1 MAIVTVDF
9 VKDYFNITG
18 SELDTR
24 IAFFIPIVEANY
36 LAIRNAPFD
45 VEAGESDESLEEYTV
60 YPANSEEVAAQMVMY
75 KIKST
80 SSVVVT
86 GTAVVAGKEVKS
98 ESWGDHSI
106 SYIESLVFSSELRFN
121 YPVNIV
127 SQIKRYMTFTEA

>member
-1 MAIVTVDF
+1 MAIVTIDF
-9 VKDYFNITG
+9 IKDYFNIAG
-18 SELDTR
+18 SELDNR

-36 LAIRNAPFD
+36 LEIRNKAFE
-45 VEAGESDESLEEYTV
+45 VEAGESDESLEEYII

-86 GTAVVAGKEVKS
+86 GTTVVAGKEVKS

-106 SYIESLVFSSELRFN
+106 SYIESLIFSSELRFN
-121 YPVNIV
+121 YPTNIV

>member
-1 MAIVTVDF
+1 MAIVTIDF
-9 VKDYFNITG
+9 IKDYFNITG
-18 SELDTR
+18 SELDNR
-24 IAFFIPIVEANY
+24 IAFFIPIVEASY
-36 LAIRNAPFD
+36 LEIRNKAFE
-45 VEAGESDESLEEYTV
+45 VEAVESDESLEEYII

-127 SQIKRYMTFTEA
+127 SQIRRYIGFSEA

>member
-1 MAIVTVDF
+1 MGIVTIDF
-9 VKDYFNITG
+9 IKDYFNITG
-18 SELDTR
+18 SELDNR
-24 IAFFIPIVEANY
+24 IAFFIPIVEASY
-36 LAIRNAPFD
+36 LEIRNKAFE
-45 VEAGESDESLEEYTV
+45 VEAGESDESLEEYII

-86 GTAVVAGKEVKS
+86 GSVVETEKEVKS

-106 SYIESLVFSSELRFN
+106 SYIESLVFSSELKFN

-127 SQIKRYMTFTEA
+127 SQIRRYIGFSEA